1 MIELHFKQ
9 PRLAGLQFTIVG
21 ESVPSERSSVE
32 DGPKVTETPPPSH
45 HRFTN
50 CDRKPAVTVF
60 FVSPASS
67 SSALLLVSCDSH
79 LQSSCFSGQVRSP
92 SLFSP
97 SSKFLNHVAWGKQ
110 ALPSVWERPVAIFS
124 LVK

>member
-9 PRLAGLQFTIVG
+9 PRPAGLQFTTVG
-21 ESVPSERSSVE
+21 EFVPCERSSVE
-32 DGPKVTETPPPSH
+32 DGLKVTEMPQPSH

-50 CDRKPAVTVF
+50 RDRKPAMTVF

-92 SLFSP
+92 SLFLSLIEVFEP
-97 SSKFLNHVAWGKQ
+97 CGLGEARLFREFGRGPWPFSAW
-110 ALPSVWERPVAIFS
+110 
-124 LVK
+124 